1 MAESNFTVWMAKKS
15 LGAKGRLRL
24 YRKLAGLLSNGVS
37 LQQALDVIYD
47 QASRAG
53 KNKGDT
59 VAVAVDHWRRA
70 YREGKPFGVA
80 LEGWAPVSERM
91 LVEAGEAGSRLDEAL
106 RAVIRLNI
114 NSSKI
119 RGALFGGLAYPLILF
134 LAVNAILYL
143 FGSVVLPRF
152 DEILPMER
160 WVGSAAVLAGMAT
173 YAQTYLIPFLILSFL
188 AMILFAYSAP
198 RWSNKLRSRFDKFPP
213 WSLYRLVSGGGFL
226 MSVAALVHAGVA
238 VPEVLRK
245 LRRNSNP
252 WMQVRIDAA
261 LREVNQ
267 GANLGEALHRSG
279 HEFPD
284 REIVDDL
291 RIYASLASFDESLT
305 AVTEEWIETGVE
317 KIQAQAAILN
327 MVMMLAMGL
336 VVMFLV
342 IGLYAIQR
350 QMSHSQQMMGG

>member
-1 MAESNFTVWMAKKS
+1 MAESNFSVWMAKKS
-15 LGAKGRLRL
+15 LGAKARLRL

-37 LQQALDVIYD
+37 LQQALDIIYE
-47 QASRAG
+47 QASRGG
-53 KNKGDT
+53 KKKSDP
-59 VAVAVDHWRRA
+59 VAIAVDHWRRS
-70 YREGKPFGVA
+70 YKEGKSFGVA
-80 LEGWAPVSERM
+80 LDGWAPVSERM

-119 RGALFGGLAYPLILF
+119 RGALYGGLTYPVILF
-134 LAVNAILYL
+134 LAVNGILYL
-143 FGSVVLPRF
+143 FGSMVLPKF
-152 DEILPMER
+152 DEILPMEN
-160 WVGSAAVLAGMAT
+160 WVGSAAVLAKMSI
-173 YAQTYLIPFLILSFL
+173 YSQKYLIPVLIASFF
-188 AMILFAYSAP
+188 AMILFVYTAP
-198 RWSNKLRSRFDKFPP
+198 RWSNKWRSKFDKFPP
-213 WSLYRLVSGGGFL
+213 WSLYRLVAGGGFL

-261 LREVNQ
+261 LHKVNQ

-279 HEFPD
+279 HDFPD

-291 RIYASLASFDESLT
+291 RIYASLASFDESLNS
-305 AVTEEWIETGVE
+305 VTEEWIETGVE
-317 KIQAQAAILN
+317 RIQAQAAILN
-327 MVMMLAMGL
+327 MVMMVTMGL

-342 IGLYAIQR
+342 VGLYAIQR
-350 QMSHSQQMMGG
+350 QMSQSQMMLR